1 MASVIARLHNAQNEH
16 NLEAF
21 LECFD
26 PEYRSEQPVHPGR
39 GFGGREQVR
48 KNWSSIFESFPDF
61 KAELLGH
68 TTEGN
73 TVWAEWQWTATG
85 LHMRGVTIF
94 GVEADRIIWGRLYM
108 EPVEEAEETIDEA
121 MQRMTEQSQQEEEGE
136 SSS

>member
-1 MASVIARLHNAQNEH
+1 MSSVIARLQNAQNAH
-16 NLEAF
+16 DLEAF

-26 PEYRSEQPVHPGR
+26 PEYRSEQPIHPGR

-61 KAELLGH
+61 KAALLGH

-94 GVEADRIIWGRLYM
+94 GIEADHITWGRLYM
-108 EPVEEAEETIDEA
+108 EPVEEAKETIDEA
-121 MQRMTEQSQQEEEGE
+121 MQRMTEQSQQEEE
-136 SSS
+136 SSN